1 MSFSNVG
8 LPGLIVI
15 LLIIIVLFGGKRIA
29 EVAKGLGTGVKNFK
43 DAVKED
49 EKSEEPEVK
58 AVAQEP
64 KVTKKRTA
72 APKKTAAK
80 TTAKT
85 KTKTIS
91 KKADSKA
98 N

>member
-1 MSFSNVG
+1 MSFSNIG

-43 DAVKED
+43 DAVKEED
-49 EKSEEPEVK
+49 EKGEEAEIKTVTEEK
-58 AVAQEP
+58 P
-64 KVTKKRTA
+64 KVTRKR
-72 APKKTAAK
+72 AP
-80 TTAKT
+80 TAKT
-85 KTKTIS
+85 ATKITARTRTKKTTN
-91 KKADSKA
+91 KA